1 MNENI
6 LDQKWNHISLLRFA
20 APTIIMMIFMGLY
33 TIVDTIFVSQFVNT
47 DALSALNIVCP
58 VINITV
64 GLGTMIA
71 TGGNAIVSRKMGA
84 GNAQEAKED
93 FTLLIITGAIIGF
106 TILLGG
112 VICIDKIIYI
122 LGASDLLFP
131 YCKNYLFILLLFI
144 PANVLQTLF
153 SNLFVTAG
161 KPGLG
166 FGLSFLAG
174 IANIVLDYVFIV
186 LCRLGIQGAALGT
199 GFGYLIPTVVGLI
212 YFAKNSG
219 SLSFVKPRLN

>member
-84 GNAQEAKED
+84 
-93 FTLLIITGAIIGF
+93 
-106 TILLGG
+106 
-112 VICIDKIIYI
+112 
-122 LGASDLLFP
+122 
-131 YCKNYLFILLLFI
+131 
-144 PANVLQTLF
+144 
-153 SNLFVTAG
+153 
-161 KPGLG
+161 
-166 FGLSFLAG
+166 
-174 IANIVLDYVFIV
+174 
-186 LCRLGIQGAALGT
+186 
-199 GFGYLIPTVVGLI
+199 
-212 YFAKNSG
+212 
-219 SLSFVKPRLN
+219 